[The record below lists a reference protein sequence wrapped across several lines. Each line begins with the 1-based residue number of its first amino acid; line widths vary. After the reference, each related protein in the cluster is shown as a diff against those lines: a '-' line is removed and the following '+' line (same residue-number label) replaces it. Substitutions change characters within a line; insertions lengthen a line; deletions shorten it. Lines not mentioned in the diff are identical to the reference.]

1 MTFIKQRKK
10 TMKYCIFQI
19 ILKNYKLYTSGYR
32 EEILASKN
40 VLILY
45 PVKPLI
51 VNRLNDAIFAQFM
64 ILYFKSKISVLM
76 KGLVPHLQPDGNGY
90 FCV

>member
-1 MTFIKQRKK
+1 
-10 TMKYCIFQI
+10 MKYCIFQI

-45 PVKPLI
+45 PKLS
-51 VNRLNDAIFAQFM
+51 NL
-64 ILYFKSKISVLM
+64 
-76 KGLVPHLQPDGNGY
+76 
-90 FCV
+90 